1 MEQTEVDLTI
11 MEVRV
16 KGIGYKRLAATPRL
30 TTTPLFK
37 YKQRWSSVVN
47 LMRNLFRMSYTLMQC
62 NLFYTIITIY
72 KKYQVLWEK
81 KFAPSTLPSTQPS
94 TLPSTQLKKNGN
106 NRYSNTQR
114 SEIYE

>member
-1 MEQTEVDLTI
+1 MEQTEVDLLI
-11 MEVRV
+11 MEARV
-16 KGIGYKRLAATPRL
+16 KGIGYKRLAATPKL
-30 TTTPLFK
+30 TTAPLLK

-81 KFAPSTLPSTQPS
+81 KIAPSTQTFNSTFNS
-94 TLPSTQLKKNGN
+94 KNYGK

>member
-1 MEQTEVDLTI
+1 MEA
-11 MEVRV
+11 RV
-16 KGIGYKRLAATPRL
+16 KGIEYKRLAATPRL
-30 TTTPLFK
+30 TTAHLLE

-81 KFAPSTLPSTQPS
+81 KIAPSTLPSTQKIMERIDIQIPKGVRYMS
-94 TLPSTQLKKNGN
+94 DYPQLTSILPSSP
-106 NRYSNTQR
+106 Y
-114 SEIYE
+114 

>member
-1 MEQTEVDLTI
+1 MEQTEVDLII
-11 MEVRV
+11 MEARV

-30 TTTPLFK
+30 TTTHLLE

-81 KFAPSTLPSTQPS
+81 KIAPSTLPSTQTFNS
-94 TLPSTQLKKNGN
+94 TFNSKNYGK

>member
-1 MEQTEVDLTI
+1 MEQTEVDLII
-11 MEVRV
+11 MEARV
-16 KGIGYKRLAATPRL
+16 KGIEYKRLAATPKL
-30 TTTPLFK
+30 TTAPLLK

-81 KFAPSTLPSTQPS
+81 KIAPSTLPSTQTFNS
-94 TLPSTQLKKNGN
+94 TFNSKNYGK

>member
-1 MEQTEVDLTI
+1 MEQTEVDLII
-11 MEVRV
+11 MEARV

-30 TTTPLFK
+30 TTTHLLE

-81 KFAPSTLPSTQPS
+81 KIAPSTLPST
-94 TLPSTQLKKNGN
+94 LPSTQKNYGK

-114 SEIYE
+114 S

>member
-1 MEQTEVDLTI
+1 MEQTEVDLLI
-11 MEVRV
+11 MEARV

-30 TTTPLFK
+30 TTTHLLE

-62 NLFYTIITIY
+62 NFFYTIITIY

-81 KFAPSTLPSTQPS
+81 KIAPSTQTFNSTFNS
-94 TLPSTQLKKNGN
+94 KNYGK

>member
-1 MEQTEVDLTI
+1 MEQTEVDLII
-11 MEVRV
+11 MEARV

-30 TTTPLFK
+30 TTTHLLE

-47 LMRNLFRMSYTLMQC
+47 LMRNLFRMSYNLMQC

-81 KFAPSTLPSTQPS
+81 KIAPSTLPSTQTFNS
-94 TLPSTQLKKNGN
+94 TFNSKNYGK

-114 SEIYE
+114 REIYE

>member
-30 TTTPLFK
+30 TTTHLFK

-62 NLFYTIITIY
+62 NFFCKISLIY
-72 KKYQVLWEK
+72 KKNQILCYK
-81 KFAPSTLPSTQPS
+81 NIA
-94 TLPSTQLKKNGN
+94 PSTQL
-106 NRYSNTQR
+106 STQLEKM
-114 SEIYE
+114 EIIDIKIGV